1 MRGPTREEI
10 QKTPPPELRMG
21 SKTTQAYLDMRQ
33 KILVGEYATDEVL
46 VPKQIEEAFHINNT
60 TTQILLMRL
69 ANEGLVKV
77 LPIKEHAWPK
87 NASLNEYRVADVTSA
102 HKILIKR
109 EASLSANKAPE
120 EQTDEKETLLLKIQY
135 ADAEVAA
142 LLAMAEGEK
151 LLFYRERKRR
161 TDKTVVWVSDTY
173 LPFWFAEVAPELEQ
187 ADSDVYHLMRQLGK
201 HPMRCTETV
210 EVMHASSSER
220 MLFELSPDDPA
231 PLLKLQRQTSDE
243 QEHPLAV
250 QFLTVKADTYRLQY
264 SFELATEDRSGSEGR

>member
-33 KILVGEYATDEVL
+33 KILGGEYSTNEVL

-87 NASLNEYRVADVTSA
+87 NASLNEYRVADFTSA
-102 HKILIKR
+102 HKILTRR
-109 EASLSANKAPE
+109 EHTLPANNVPE
-120 EQTDEKETLLLKIQY
+120 EQADEKETLLLKIQY
-135 ADAEVAA
+135 ADAEIAT
-142 LLAMAEGEK
+142 LLGMAEGEK
-151 LLFYRERKRR
+151 VLFYRERKRR

-187 ADSDVYHLMRQLGK
+187 AGSDVYSLMRQLGK
-201 HPMRCTETV
+201 QPRRCTETV

-231 PLLKLQRQTSDE
+231 PLFKLQRQTCDE
-243 QEHPLAV
+243 QGHPLAV
-250 QFLTVKADTYRLQY
+250 QFLTLKADTYRFQY
-264 SFELATEDRSGSEGR
+264 SFELATEERPGNETT

>member
-10 QKTPPPELRMG
+10 QKTPPPGLRMG

-87 NASLNEYRVADVTSA
+87 NASLNEYRVADFSSV
-102 HKILIKR
+102 HKILTKR
-109 EASLSANKAPE
+109 EDPLPANKVPE
-120 EQTDEKETLLLKIQY
+120 EQTDEKEALLLKIQY
-135 ADAEVAA
+135 ADAEVAT

-151 LLFYRERKRR
+151 VLFYRERKRR

-187 ADSDVYHLMRQLGK
+187 AGSDVYHLMRQLGK

-231 PLLKLQRQTSDE
+231 PLLKLQRQTFDE

-264 SFELATEDRSGSEGR
+264 SFELATEDRSGSEGS